1 MARLYVIA
9 GHGAGDPGAC
19 AHGFSEAE
27 RVRALAS
34 RMEALGG
41 DAVEVLDTS
50 RNWYADGGISSLS
63 LPSGAQMVELHMDS
77 AGSGARGGHVVIN
90 GNYAADAY
98 DRALADFI
106 SGFFPGRSRPIVG
119 RTDLANPNRA
129 AARGISYR
137 LLECC
142 FISNYDDLQ
151 RFNSSLDA
159 VARGILGAFGIGA
172 GGRGWV
178 EQGGRWWYERS
189 DGTYPAGEWE
199 SVGGAWYLFDADGWM
214 LTGWQEKDG
223 EWYLLDGSGA
233 MLTGWRQEG
242 GLWYLLASDGRMLTG
257 WQEVDG
263 AWYLLN
269 EAHDG
274 TFGAMLA
281 GWQEKDG
288 EWYFLG
294 SDGAMRSGWFRADG
308 EWFYASE
315 AHDGSFGAMRT
326 GLVEVGG
333 ELYFLHEAHDGRF
346 GAMDEGWVE
355 AGGRRMLATEGG
367 AIARARCA
375 EHGGRWYAFDADG
388 AVVHAP
394 KTAEDGAIEF

>member
-19 AHGFSEAE
+19 AHGCSEAE

-90 GNYAADAY
+90 GRYSADEY

-142 FISNYDDLQ
+142 FISDYDDLQ
-151 RFNSSLDA
+151 KFNGNLDA
-159 VARGILGAFGIGA
+159 VARGVLGAFGIGA

-178 EQGGRWWYERS
+178 EQDGGWWYERE
-189 DGTYPAGEWE
+189 DGSYPAGGWE
-199 SVGGAWYLFDADGWM
+199 SIGGAWYLFDADGW
-214 LTGWQEKDG
+214 
-223 EWYLLDGSGA
+223 
-233 MLTGWRQEG
+233 
-242 GLWYLLASDGRMLTG
+242 
-257 WQEVDG
+257 
-263 AWYLLN
+263 
-269 EAHDG
+269 
-274 TFGAMLA
+274 MLA

-294 SDGAMRSGWFRADG
+294 SDGAMRSGWFRAGG

-333 ELYFLHEAHDGRF
+333 ELYFLHDAHDGRF
-346 GAMDEGWVE
+346 GAMDEGCWVE
-355 AGGRRMLATEGG
+355 AGGRRMLAAEGG

>member
-1 MARLYVIA
+1 MARLYGIA

-19 AHGFSEAE
+19 AHGYSEAE
-27 RVRALAS
+27 RVRALGA
-34 RMEALGG
+34 RMEELGG
-41 DAVEVLDTS
+41 GDFVLLDPT
-50 RNWYADGGISSLS
+50 RNWYADRGIYYLS
-63 LPSGAQMVELHMDS
+63 LPRGAQLVELHMDS
-77 AGSGARGGHVVIN
+77 AGSGARGGHVVID
-90 GNYAADAY
+90 ADFEPDEY

-106 SGFFPGRSRPIVG
+106 SGYFPGRGVTISR
-119 RTDLANPNRA
+119 RNDLANPNA
-129 AARGISYR
+129 AQYRGISYR

-151 RFNSSLDA
+151 KFNSSLDA

-178 EQGGRWWYERS
+178 EQSGRWWYERS

-214 LTGWQEKDG
+214 LTGWQE
-223 EWYLLDGSGA
+223 
-233 MLTGWRQEG
+233 
-242 GLWYLLASDGRMLTG
+242 
-257 WQEVDG
+257 VDG
-263 AWYLLN
+263 A
-269 EAHDG
+269 
-274 TFGAMLA
+274 
-281 GWQEKDG
+281 
-288 EWYFLG
+288 WYFLG

-315 AHDGSFGAMRT
+315 AHDGSFGAMRS

-333 ELYFLHEAHDGRF
+333 ELYFLHDAHDGRF

-355 AGGRRMLATEGG
+355 ADGRRMLATEGG

-388 AVVHAP
+388 AVVADP
-394 KTAEDGAIEF
+394 KTAEDGAIEL

>member
-19 AHGFSEAE
+19 AHGCSEAE

-50 RNWYADGGISSLS
+50 RNWYADNGISSLS

-90 GNYAADAY
+90 GRYSADEY

-106 SGFFPGRSRPIVG
+106 SGFFPGRSRPVVG

-142 FISNYDDLQ
+142 FISSWEDLQ
-151 RFNSSLDA
+151 RFNGNLDA

-178 EQGGRWWYERS
+178 EQGGRWWYERG
-189 DGTYPAGEWE
+189 DGTYPAGGWE
-199 SVGGAWYLFDADGWM
+199 SVGGAWYLFDAEGWM

-233 MLTGWRQEG
+233 MLTGWRQED

-388 AVVHAP
+388 AVVADP